1 MKFRL
6 YLLFFTVIVPFATR
20 AQMQQLN
27 AAEIKQGLEA
37 LNVTG
42 SVLYIAA
49 HPDDENTRLLA
60 YLAKEKKV
68 RTGYLSL
75 TRGDGGQNLIGN
87 EQAELLGLIRTQELL
102 AARRTDGAEQFFTR
116 ANDFGF
122 SKNPEE
128 SFKIWDKAKILSDVV
143 WVIRKFQPDVI
154 ITRFPEDA
162 RAGHGHHSG
171 SAILAHEA
179 FLAAADPKQFPE
191 QLTFVKPWQAK
202 RIVWNTFNF
211 GGNNTTADDQLKI
224 DVGLFNPLLGKSY
237 GEIAAE
243 SRSNHRSQGFG
254 SARQRGSST
263 EFFTL
268 VAGEKANNDLFE
280 GVDFTLARI
289 PGSNA
294 VQELLSSINA
304 EYNAADPSASIAK
317 LLKLKQLVKGKPFKQ
332 DLLDDLILAC
342 AGIWFESAASTS
354 SYALNQPVT
363 AKVQGIAR
371 IKAGFPLT
379 IQLEETNSGA
389 SFDLFPNKLVTQDK
403 ELSTANVRITQPYW
417 LEKPH
422 LLGSFIVDSLSKIG
436 MPENGPGLT
445 AIFKIK
451 IGDQVIEKRRPVVY
465 KYTDQVR
472 GEIYQPLV
480 IAPPVTATLSEKA
493 FIFNGNEPKNIA
505 VQLKSFKDNAIGVLT
520 PQVPSGWKVSPQK
533 ADFTLDRKGDEQT
546 LTFTVTPAGSTT
558 GGDLQLNVTVDGK
571 THHEGLRVIN
581 YEHIPLQTL
590 FPVAAARLDKVDLK
604 FAGRRIGYIAGAG
617 DLVPE
622 SLKEIG
628 YEVVN
633 LTSRQVISSDLSAF
647 DAIVTGVRLYN
658 VNDQIKSMQP
668 KLMKYVENGGTLL
681 IQYNVN
687 SPLRI
692 ENMGPYPF
700 RLSRD
705 RVTEED
711 AKVTVLAPESPVL
724 NYPNKITAKDFEGW
738 IQERGLYFVSDADQR
753 YKQILSMNDN
763 GENAKTG
770 SLIVADYGKG
780 RYVYTGISFFRQL
793 PAGVPGAYR
802 LFVNLLSQKK
812 VTNDSSYDRARAN
825 GR

>member
-1 MKFRL
+1 MKFRISL
-6 YLLFFTVIVPFATR
+6 LLFTTIIPFLTR
-20 AQMQQLN
+20 AQNMQQLN

-49 HPDDENTRLLA
+49 HPDDENTRLLG

-102 AARRTDGAEQFFTR
+102 AARRMDGAEQFFTR

-128 SFKIWDKAKILSDVV
+128 SFKIWDKNKILADVV

-171 SAILAHEA
+171 SAILAREA
-179 FLAAADPKQFPE
+179 FVAAADPKQFPE
-191 QLTFVKPWQAK
+191 QLAFVKPWKTK

-211 GGNNTTADDQLKI
+211 GGNNTTADDQMKI
-224 DVGLFNPLLGKSY
+224 DVGLYNPLLGKSY

-254 SARQRGSST
+254 AARQRGSSI
-263 EFFTL
+263 EFFTP
-268 VAGEKANNDLFE
+268 VAGEKANKDVFD
-280 GVDFTLARI
+280 GVDFTLNRT
-289 PGSNA
+289 PGTAAIQQILN
-294 VQELLSSINA
+294 EINK
-304 EYNAADPSASIAK
+304 EYDPADPSKSVQK
-317 LLKLKQLVKGKPFKQ
+317 LLKLRTLVKGKAFKH

-342 AGIWFESAASTS
+342 AGVWFESAAANP
-354 SYALNQPVT
+354 SYALKQPINI
-363 AKVQGIAR
+363 KVQGISR
-371 IKAGFPLT
+371 VRPDFNLPIS
-379 IQLEETNSGA
+379 IQEINSGA
-389 SFDLFPNKLVTQDK
+389 AFDLLPNNFVSQDK
-403 ELSTANVRITQPYW
+403 EIATTNIGITQPYW
-417 LEKPH
+417 LEKQHP
-422 LLGSFIVDSLSKIG
+422 LGSFVVDSLSKIG
-436 MPENGPGLT
+436 LPENGPAVS

-451 IGDQVIEKRRPVVY
+451 IGDQLIEKKRAVVY

-493 FIFNGNEPKNIA
+493 FIFNGNEAKSIT
-505 VQLKSFKDNAIGVLT
+505 VLLKGFKDNASGVLE

-533 ADFTLDRKGDEQT
+533 VDFTLAKKGDEQSVI
-546 LTFTVTPAGSTT
+546 FSITPAGNTT
-558 GGDLQLNVTVDGK
+558 GGSLSLNVIVDGETYNK
-571 THHEGLRVIN
+571 GLRVIN
-581 YEHIPLQTL
+581 YEHIPVQTL
-590 FPVAAARLDKVDLK
+590 FPFAEARLDKVDLK
-604 FAGRRIGYIAGAG
+604 FAGKRIGYIAGAG

-622 SLKEIG
+622 SLKQIG

-633 LTSRQVISSDLSAF
+633 LTEAQVLSTDLSGF
-647 DAIVTGVRLYN
+647 DAIVAGVRLYN

-668 KLMKYVENGGTLL
+668 ILMKYVENGGNLV

-687 SPLRI
+687 SPLKI
-692 ENMGPYPF
+692 ENLGPYPF

-711 AKVTVLAPESPVL
+711 AKVTVLAPQSPVL
-724 NYPNKITAKDFEGW
+724 NYPNKITDKDFDGW
-738 IQERGLYFVSDADQR
+738 IQERGLYFTSDPDKKYTAV
-753 YKQILSMNDN
+753 LSMNDN
-763 GENAKTG
+763 GESAKTG

-802 LFVNLLSQKK
+802 LFVNLLSHKK
-812 VTNDSSYDRARAN
+812 
-825 GR
+825 

>member
-6 YLLFFTVIVPFATR
+6 YLLLFVIIPLATK
-20 AQMQQLN
+20 AQNMQQLN
-27 AAEIKQGLEA
+27 AAEIKHGLES

-42 SVLYIAA
+42 SVLYVAA

-128 SFKIWDKAKILSDVV
+128 SFKIWDKAKILADVV

-179 FLAAADPKQFPE
+179 FMAAADPKQFPE

-224 DVGLFNPLLGKSY
+224 DVGLYNPLLGKSY

-254 SARQRGSST
+254 SARQRGSSI
-263 EFFTL
+263 EFFKP
-268 VAGEKANNDLFE
+268 VAGEKSNNDLFE
-280 GVDFTLARI
+280 GIDFTLNRT

-294 VQELLSSINA
+294 VQELLTNINA
-304 EYNAADPSASIAK
+304 EYNAADPSASVVK
-317 LLKLKQLVKGKPFKQ
+317 LLKLKQLVKGRPFKH

-342 AGIWFESAASTS
+342 TGIWFEGTASNS

-363 AKVQGIAR
+363 VKVQGIAR
-371 IKAGFPLT
+371 IKADFPLT
-379 IQLEETNSGA
+379 IRLEETNSGA
-389 SFDLFPNKLVTQDK
+389 SFDLPPNRLVTQDK
-403 ELSTANVRITQPYW
+403 ELSTVRTGITQPYW
-417 LEKPH
+417 LKKPH
-422 LLGSFIVDSLSKIG
+422 LLGSFVVDSLSKIG
-436 MPENGPGLT
+436 LPENTPGLT
-445 AIFKIK
+445 AVFKII
-451 IGDQVIEKRRPVVY
+451 IGDQVIEKKRPVVY

-493 FIFNGNEPKNIA
+493 FIFNGNEPKNIT
-505 VQLKSFKDNAIGVLT
+505 VQLKSFKENAVGVLT
-520 PQVPSGWKVSPQK
+520 ALVPSGWKVSPQK
-533 ADFTLDRKGDEQT
+533 ADFTLAKKGDEQT
-546 LTFTVTPAGSTT
+546 LAFTVIPSGNTT
-558 GGDLQLNVTVDGK
+558 GGDLQLNLTVDGK
-571 THHEGLRVIN
+571 TYNKGLQIIN

-590 FPVAAARLDKVDLK
+590 FPFAKARLDKIDLK
-604 FAGRRIGYIAGAG
+604 FAGKRIGYIAGAG

-622 SLKEIG
+622 SLKQIG

-633 LTSRQVISSDLSAF
+633 LTSRQVISTDLSAF

-658 VNDQIKSMQP
+658 VDDQIKSMQP
-668 KLMKYVENGGTLL
+668 KLMRYVENGGTLL

-692 ENMGPYPF
+692 ENLGPYPF
-700 RLSRD
+700 RLSRN

-711 AKVTVLAPESPVL
+711 AKITVLVPESPVL
-724 NYPNKITAKDFEGW
+724 NYPNKITTKDFEGW
-738 IQERGLYFVSDADQR
+738 IQERGLYFVTDADQR
-753 YKQILSMNDN
+753 YKQILSMNDS
-763 GENAKTG
+763 GESPKTG

-780 RYVYTGISFFRQL
+780 RYIYTGISFFRQL

-812 VTNDSSYDRARAN
+812 
-825 GR
+825 

>member
-6 YLLFFTVIVPFATR
+6 SLLLFAVIIPFFSR
-20 AQMQQLN
+20 AQNMQQLN

-49 HPDDENTRLLA
+49 HPDDENTRLLT

-102 AARRTDGAEQFFTR
+102 AARRIDGAEQFFTR

-128 SFKIWDKAKILSDVV
+128 SFKIWDKTKILSDVV

-171 SAILAHEA
+171 SAILAREA
-179 FLAAADPKQFPE
+179 FAAAADPKQFPE
-191 QLTFVKPWQAK
+191 QLAFVKPWQAK

-211 GGNNTTADDQLKI
+211 GGNNTTAEDQMKI
-224 DVGLFNPLLGKSY
+224 DVGLYNPLLGKSY

-254 SARQRGSST
+254 AARQRGT
-263 EFFTL
+263 GMEYFTP
-268 VAGEKANNDLFE
+268 VAGEKAKGDIFD
-280 GVDFTLARI
+280 GVDFTLNRI
-289 PGSNA
+289 PGTA
-294 VQELLSSINA
+294 AIQQLLTEINA
-304 EYNAADPSASIAK
+304 EYHAADPSKSITK

-342 AGIWFESAASTS
+342 AGVWLESSATHS
-354 SYALNQPVT
+354 SYALNEPVNV
-363 AKVQGIAR
+363 KVQGIAR
-371 IKAGFPLT
+371 VKAGFPMT
-379 IQLEETNSGA
+379 ITMEEVNSGT
-389 SFDLFPNKLVTQDK
+389 SFDLSPNKFATQDK
-403 ELSTANVRITQPYW
+403 VISTANVGITQPYW
-417 LEKPH
+417 LEKQHPI
-422 LLGSFIVDSLSKIG
+422 GSFIVDSQSLIG
-436 MPENGPGLT
+436 MPENGPALM
-445 AIFKIK
+445 AVFKIK
-451 IGDQVIEKRRPVVY
+451 IGDQIIEKKRPVVY

-472 GEIYQPLV
+472 GEVYQPLV

-493 FIFNGNEPKNIA
+493 FIFNGNEAKSIS
-505 VQLKSFKDNAIGVLT
+505 VLLKSFKDNASGVLA

-533 ADFTLDRKGDEQT
+533 IDFTLAKKGDEQSVM
-546 LTFTVTPAGSTT
+546 FTVTPAGNTT
-558 GGDLQLNVTVDGK
+558 GGNLLLNVLVDGQTYNK
-571 THHEGLRVIN
+571 GLRVIS

-590 FPVAAARLDKVDLK
+590 FPFAEARLDKVDLK
-604 FAGRRIGYIAGAG
+604 FAGKRIGYIAGAG

-622 SLKEIG
+622 SLKQIG
-628 YEVVN
+628 YDVVSLTENQVMNSN
-633 LTSRQVISSDLSAF
+633 LSGF

-658 VNDQIKSMQP
+658 VNDQVKNMQP

-687 SPLRI
+687 SPLKI
-692 ENMGPYPF
+692 DNIGPYPF
-700 RLSRD
+700 KLSRD

-711 AKVTVLAPESPVL
+711 AKVTILAPEDPAL
-724 NYPNKITAKDFEGW
+724 NYPNKITAKDFDGW
-738 IQERGLYFVSDADQR
+738 IQERGLYFVTDADQK
-753 YKQILSMNDN
+753 YTPIVSMNDN
-763 GENAKTG
+763 GESAKTG
-770 SLIVADYGKG
+770 SLIVANYGKG

-802 LFVNLLSQKK
+802 LFVNLLSAKK
-812 VTNDSSYDRARAN
+812 
-825 GR
+825 

>member
-6 YLLFFTVIVPFATR
+6 YLLVIAAVVPFLSK
-20 AQMQQLN
+20 AQNMQQLN

-60 YLAKEKKV
+60 YLAKDKKV

-128 SFKIWDKAKILSDVV
+128 SFKIWGKAKILADVV

-154 ITRFPEDA
+154 ITRFPEDG

-179 FLAAADPKQFPE
+179 FSAAADPKQFPE
-191 QLTFVKPWQAK
+191 QLAFVKPWQAK
-202 RIVWNTFNF
+202 RILWNTFNF
-211 GGNNTTADDQLKI
+211 GGNNTTADDQLKL
-224 DVGLFNPLLGKSY
+224 DVGLYNPLLGKSY

-254 SARQRGSST
+254 SARQRGSSI

-268 VAGEKANNDLFE
+268 VAGEKATKDIFE
-280 GVDFTLARI
+280 GIDFSLKRV
-289 PGSNA
+289 PGSTA
-294 VQELLSSINA
+294 IQQLLTEINA
-304 EYNAADPSASIAK
+304 TYDAADPAASINK
-317 LLKLKQLVKGKPFKQ
+317 LLKLRTLVKDKPFKHE
-332 DLLDDLILAC
+332 LLDDLILAS
-342 AGIWFESAASTS
+342 AGIWFESAAANSA
-354 SYALNQPVT
+354 YALNQPVNV
-363 AKVQGIAR
+363 KVQGIAR
-371 IKAGFPLT
+371 VKPGFPLV
-379 IQLEETNSGA
+379 ISLEESNSGA
-389 SFDLFPNKLVTQDK
+389 AFNLVPNKFMSEDK
-403 ELSTANVRITQPYW
+403 TITTNDVGLSQPYW
-417 LEKPH
+417 LEKQHPQ
-422 LLGSFIVDSLSKIG
+422 GSFVVDDQTKIG
-436 MPENGPGLT
+436 LPENPVGLS
-445 AIFKIK
+445 ALFKIK
-451 IGDQVIEKRRPVVY
+451 IGDALIEKQRPIVY

-472 GEIYQPLV
+472 GEVYQPLV
-480 IAPPVTATLSEKA
+480 IAPPVTATLTEKA
-493 FIFNGNEPKNIA
+493 YVFNGNEAKQII
-505 VQLKSFKDNAIGVLT
+505 VQLKSFKDNVTGQLQ
-520 PQVPSGWKVSPQK
+520 PQVPAGWKLSPEKVSFTLARKGEEQVLEFTVSP
-533 ADFTLDRKGDEQT
+533 AGHISGGN
-546 LTFTVTPAGSTT
+546 LTFQVM
-558 GGDLQLNVTVDGK
+558 VDGK
-571 THHEGLRVIN
+571 TYDKGLRVIN

-590 FPVAAARLDKVDLK
+590 FPPAVARVDKIDLK
-604 FAGRRIGYIAGAG
+604 LAGRRIGYIAGAG
-617 DLVPE
+617 DLIPE
-622 SLKEIG
+622 SLKQIG

-633 LTSRQVISSDLSAF
+633 LSENQVINTDLSGF

-658 VNDQIKSMQP
+658 VNDQIRSMQP

-681 IQYNVN
+681 VQYNVN
-687 SPLRI
+687 SPLKL
-692 ENMGPYPF
+692 ENIGPYPF

-711 AKVTVLAPESPVL
+711 AKVGILKPEITVL

-738 IQERGLYFVSDADQR
+738 IQERGLYFVTDADPK
-753 YKQILSMNDN
+753 YTAVLSMNDQ
-763 GENAKTG
+763 GESAKTG
-770 SLIVADYGKG
+770 ALIVADYGKG
-780 RYVYTGISFFRQL
+780 RFVYTGLSFFRQL

-802 LFVNLLSQKK
+802 LFVNLLSGKK
-812 VTNDSSYDRARAN
+812 
-825 GR
+825 

>member
-6 YLLFFTVIVPFATR
+6 SLLLFTTIIPFFTR
-20 AQMQQLN
+20 AQNMQQLN

-42 SVLYIAA
+42 SVLYVAA
-49 HPDDENTRLLA
+49 HPDDENTRLLG

-102 AARRTDGAEQFFTR
+102 AARRMDGAEQFFTR

-128 SFKIWDKAKILSDVV
+128 SFKIWDKDKILADVV

-171 SAILAHEA
+171 SAILAREA
-179 FLAAADPKQFPE
+179 FVAAADPKQFPE
-191 QLTFVKPWQAK
+191 QLTFVKPWKTK

-211 GGNNTTADDQLKI
+211 GGNNTTADDQMKI
-224 DVGLFNPLLGKSY
+224 DVGLYNPLLGKSY

-254 SARQRGSST
+254 AARQRGSSI
-263 EFFTL
+263 EYFTP
-268 VAGEKANNDLFE
+268 VAGEKANNDVFD
-280 GVDFTLARI
+280 GVDFTLKRT
-289 PGSNA
+289 PGTA
-294 VQELLSSINA
+294 AIQQLLNEINK
-304 EYNAADPSASIAK
+304 EYNPADPSQSVGK
-317 LLKLKQLVKGKPFKQ
+317 LLKLRTFVKGKAFKH

-342 AGIWFESAASTS
+342 AGIWFESAATNP
-354 SYALNQPVT
+354 SYALKQPINV
-363 AKVQGIAR
+363 KVQGIAR
-371 IKAGFPLT
+371 VSPAFSLPISM
-379 IQLEETNSGA
+379 EETNSGA
-389 SFDLFPNKLVTQDK
+389 AFALLPNKFVSQDK
-403 ELSTANVRITQPYW
+403 EIATTNIGIAQPYW
-417 LEKPH
+417 LEKQHP
-422 LLGSFIVDSLSKIG
+422 LGYFVVDSLSKIG
-436 MPENGPGLT
+436 LPENGPAVG

-451 IGDQVIEKRRPVVY
+451 IGDQLIEKKRPVVY

-493 FIFNGNEPKNIA
+493 FIFNGNEAKNITI
-505 VQLKSFKDNAIGVLT
+505 VLKSFKDNTTGVLE

-533 ADFTLDRKGDEQT
+533 IDFTLDGKGDEQSVV
-546 LTFTVTPAGSTT
+546 FNITPAGNTT
-558 GGDLQLNVTVDGK
+558 GGSLLLNATVDGK
-571 THHEGLRVIN
+571 IYNKGLRVIN
-581 YEHIPLQTL
+581 YEHIPVQTL
-590 FPVAAARLDKVDLK
+590 FPFAEARLDKVDLK
-604 FAGRRIGYIAGAG
+604 FAGKRIGYIAGAG
-617 DLVPE
+617 DLMPE
-622 SLKEIG
+622 SLKQIG

-633 LTSRQVISSDLSAF
+633 LTEGQVLSADLSGF
-647 DAIVTGVRLYN
+647 DAIVAGVRLYN

-668 KLMKYVENGGTLL
+668 ILMKYVEKGGNLV

-687 SPLRI
+687 SPLKI
-692 ENMGPYPF
+692 ENLGPYPF

-711 AKVTVLAPESPVL
+711 AKVSVLAPEHPVL
-724 NYPNKITAKDFEGW
+724 NYPNKITDKDFDGW
-738 IQERGLYFVSDADQR
+738 IQERGLYFTSDMDKKYTA
-753 YKQILSMNDN
+753 ILSMNDN
-763 GENAKTG
+763 GESAKTG

-802 LFVNLLSQKK
+802 LFVNLLSHKK
-812 VTNDSSYDRARAN
+812 
-825 GR
+825 

>member
-6 YLLFFTVIVPFATR
+6 YLLFFVFFSLATR
-20 AQMQQLN
+20 AQNMQQLN

-42 SVLYIAA
+42 SVLYVAA

-128 SFKIWDKAKILSDVV
+128 SFKIWDKAKILADVV

-154 ITRFPEDA
+154 ITRFPEDG

-171 SAILAHEA
+171 SAILAREA
-179 FLAAADPKQFPE
+179 FVAAADPKQFPE
-191 QLTFVKPWQAK
+191 QLSLVKPWQAK

-211 GGNNTTADDQLKI
+211 GGNNTTAEDQLKI
-224 DVGLFNPLLGKSY
+224 DVGLYNPLLGKSY

-263 EFFTL
+263 EFFKS
-268 VAGEKANNDLFE
+268 VAGDKADKDLFE
-280 GVDFTLARI
+280 GVDLTLGRMQ
-289 PGSNA
+289 GSNVA
-294 VQELLSSINA
+294 QQLLSAINA
-304 EYNAADPSASIAK
+304 EYNAADPSASVAK
-317 LLKLKQLVKGKPFKQ
+317 LLKLKQLVKGNTFKH

-342 AGIWFESAASTS
+342 MGIWFESAASS
-354 SYALNQPVT
+354 ASYALNQPVT
-363 AKVQGIAR
+363 LKVQGILR
-371 IKAGFPLT
+371 VKKNFPLAVM
-379 IQLEETNSGA
+379 LEEVNSGA
-389 SFDLFPNKLVTQDK
+389 TFNLPPNELVTQEK
-403 ELSTANVRITQPYW
+403 VVSTANIEITQPYW
-417 LEKPH
+417 LKKPH
-422 LLGSFIVDSLSKIG
+422 LLGSFVVDSLSKIG
-436 MPENGPGLT
+436 LPENTPGLR

-451 IGDQVIEKRRPVVY
+451 IGDQVIEKKQPVVF

-493 FIFNGNEPKNIA
+493 FIFTGNEPKNIII
-505 VQLKSFKDNAIGVLT
+505 QLKSFKDNALGCVT
-520 PQVPSGWKVSPQK
+520 PSVPSGWKVSPQK
-533 ADFTLDRKGDEQT
+533 ADFELNKKGDEQT
-546 LTFTVTPAGSTT
+546 VTFTITPSGNVT
-558 GGDLQLNVTVDGK
+558 GGDLQLKVTTG
-571 THHEGLRVIN
+571 TQAHHKGLRVIN
-581 YEHIPLQTL
+581 YEHIPMQTL
-590 FPVAAARLDKVDLK
+590 FPLAEARLDKIALK
-604 FAGRRIGYIAGAG
+604 FGGKRIGYITGAG

-622 SLKEIG
+622 SLKQIG
-628 YEVVN
+628 YDVVS
-633 LTSRQVISSDLSAF
+633 LTEHQIINSDLSAF
-647 DAIVTGVRLYN
+647 DAIVTGIRFYN
-658 VNDQIKSMQP
+658 VNDQVKSMQP

-692 ENMGPYPF
+692 DNMGPYPF

-711 AKVTVLAPESPVL
+711 AKVTFLDPEHPVL

-738 IQERGLYFVSDADQR
+738 IQERGLYFVADADQK
-753 YKQILSMNDN
+753 YKQILSMNDS

-770 SLIVADYGKG
+770 SLIVTDYGKG
-780 RYVYTGISFFRQL
+780 KYIYTGISFFRQL

-802 LFVNLLSQKK
+802 LFVNLLSQK
-812 VTNDSSYDRARAN
+812 NN
-825 GR
+825 